1 MKAPI
6 AAIMFFTRIPLWR
19 VVKIDPEYFK
29 RVVEWWP
36 LAGLLTGGFMAAVWW
51 AASLVMPQPLAIA
64 LAIAARMLLTGALH
78 EDGLA
83 DFFDGMGGGRTRER
97 ILEIMKDSHI
107 GTYGVLGLVM
117 YMLVLWLC
125 LCGLPAKLLPWIIL
139 AADPWAK
146 CCTSQL
152 INSLPY
158 CRKESEA
165 KSGAVYT
172 PIGVGGTVGGLLCA
186 VLPAFLIPLSLF
198 WAYLGPVT
206 VTILMI
212 LYLRYKI
219 QGYTGDCCGATALL
233 AELSFYLICVALMV
247 S

>member
-19 VVKIDPEYFK
+19 VVKIDAEYFK

-36 LAGLLTGGFMAAVWW
+36 LAGLVTGGFMAAVWW
-51 AASLVMPQPLAIA
+51 LASQVFPQSLA
-64 LAIAARMLLTGALH
+64 LAVAIGARMLLTGALH

-83 DFFDGMGGGRTRER
+83 DFFDGMGGGRSRER

-107 GTYGVLGLVM
+107 GTYGVLSLGSYTLI
-117 YMLVLWLC
+117 LWLA
-125 LCGLPAKLLPWIIL
+125 LSAIPAELLPWIII

-152 INSLPY
+152 INTLPY
-158 CRKESEA
+158 CRKESES
-165 KSGAVYT
+165 KSGMVYI
-172 PIGVGGTVGGLLCA
+172 PIGVVGTIGGLLCG

-198 WAYLGPVT
+198 WAYLGPMSVT
-206 VTILMI
+206 LVMI
-212 LYLRYKI
+212 LYLKYKI

-233 AELSFYLICVALMV
+233 AELSFYLICVAIL